1 MAVKYNDDLEN
12 KIVEL
17 YKQNIS
23 PYQMVKIIPE
33 LQGKRP
39 SVIYGILKRKGIES
53 HRKCSLTDEQRLRRR
68 KYDVND
74 TYFETINTEHKAYWL
89 GFIYADGFIN
99 TTEDVIGISLNEKDE
114 EHLEKFKK
122 DIEFKGNIHHYKNS
136 TGFTNSNYV
145 RIIIRSK
152 TMKQH
157 LIRLGVYENKTN
169 ILQFPTINQ
178 VPREL
183 IMHFIRGYIDGDG
196 CITYSHTQKNGNK
209 NYSIKI
215 TGTLDII
222 QSIQYVLN
230 TNVKLEQ
237 RYPERNIDNWS
248 LTIGGNKQ
256 VKRILDLLYG
266 NATIFLDRKYNR
278 YIELKQ
284 QAVVHG
290 QVLRK
295 TMND

>member
-23 PYQMVKIIPE
+23 PYQMVKIIPK

-53 HRKCSLTDEQRLRRR
+53 HRKCSLTDEQRLNRR
-68 KYDVND
+68 KYNVND
-74 TYFETINTEHKAYWL
+74 SYFEKIDTEHKAYWL

-99 TTEDVIGISLNEKDE
+99 TTEDVIGISLSKEDIN
-114 EHLEKFKK
+114 HLEKFKDDVEFTGPIHNYK
-122 DIEFKGNIHHYKNS
+122 GKGFIEID
-136 TGFTNSNYV
+136 YV
-145 RIIIRSK
+145 RIVIRSK
-152 TMKQH
+152 QMKQN
-157 LIRLGVYENKTN
+157 LISLGVYENKTD
-169 ILQFPTINQ
+169 ILKFPTLNQ
-178 VPREL
+178 VPKEL
-183 IMHFIRGYIDGDG
+183 IYHFIRGYIDGDG
-196 CITYSHTQKNGNK
+196 SITYGHIQKNGNK

-222 QSIQYVLN
+222 QSIQHVLN

-237 RYPERNIDNWS
+237 RYPDRNTDNWS

-256 VKRILDLLYG
+256 VERILDLLYG
-266 NATIFLDRKYNR
+266 NANVFLDRKYNR

-284 QAVVHG
+284 QTVVHG
-290 QVLRK
+290 QVLQK
-295 TMND
+295 AMND

>member
-33 LQGKRP
+33 LQGKKP

-53 HRKCSLTDEQRLRRR
+53 HRKYSLTDEQRLNRR
-68 KYDVND
+68 KYNVND
-74 TYFETINTEHKAYWL
+74 SYFKKIDTEHKAYWL

-99 TTEDVIGISLNEKDE
+99 TTEDVIGISLSKEDIN
-114 EHLEKFKK
+114 HLEKFKNDVEFTGPIHNYK
-122 DIEFKGNIHHYKNS
+122 GKGFIE
-136 TGFTNSNYV
+136 TDYV
-145 RIIIRSK
+145 RIVIRSK
-152 TMKQH
+152 QMKQN
-157 LIRLGVYENKTN
+157 LISLGVYENKTD
-169 ILQFPTINQ
+169 ILKFPTLNQ
-178 VPREL
+178 VPKEL
-183 IMHFIRGYIDGDG
+183 IYHFIRGYIDGDG
-196 CITYSHTQKNGNK
+196 SITYGHIQKNGNK

-222 QSIQYVLN
+222 QSIQHALN

-237 RYPERNIDNWS
+237 RYPDRNTDNWS

-256 VKRILDLLYG
+256 VERILDLLYG
-266 NATIFLDRKYNR
+266 NANVFLDRKYNR

-290 QVLRK
+290 
-295 TMND
+295 